1 MLQKDNV
8 DDVVVCLKENH
19 HTIISTV
26 LYAQSNFTSKIFQ
39 LNKHYNIN
47 NIIIFGENH
56 VI

>member
-8 DDVVVCLKENH
+8 DDVVVCTKQYYFQL
-19 HTIISTV
+19 ISNP
-26 LYAQSNFTSKIFQ
+26 LYIQSSFTPKIFQ

-47 NIIIFGENH
+47 NIIIFGVNH

>member
-8 DDVVVCLKENH
+8 DDVVVCDKENRYPF
-19 HTIISTV
+19 ISTV
-26 LYAQSNFTSKIFQ
+26 LYTQSSFTSKIFQ

-47 NIIIFGENH
+47 NIIIFGENY